1 MQPSASLFFFFPHF
15 SLVFCTF
22 LPFSVAVSLS
32 FTFYVLTHFF
42 ALSLFISL
50 SLCLI
55 HYISLS
61 VSHSIYLSTFALS
74 LFASLRLY
82 LIHYISLPLSP
93 FCPFRLTIGS
103 SRSALVRSTPGLRR
117 KRPLLVHCSR
127 PSLLMFSGEHER
139 RREGEQKK
147 RDEKRKRGEEKKGE
161 RKKVM
166 RRERERPLFTSPPIP
181 PAPPY
186 SHQIQYSECHPSVFP
201 SSFHLVTPNIYL
213 SSSLHSIEFS
223 VRRIVSIML
232 RRDLLYL
239 TQAISTHTMH
249 MFLRYS
255 SFK

>member
-1 MQPSASLFFFFPHF
+1 M
-15 SLVFCTF
+15 
-22 LPFSVAVSLS
+22 
-32 FTFYVLTHFF
+32 
-42 ALSLFISL
+42 
-50 SLCLI
+50 
-55 HYISLS
+55 
-61 VSHSIYLSTFALS
+61 
-74 LFASLRLY
+74 
-82 LIHYISLPLSP
+82 SP

-127 PSLLMFSGEHER
+127 PSLLMFSGKDER
-139 RREGEQKK
+139 SREGEQKK
-147 RDEKRKRGEEKKGE
+147 EMRRGREAKRK
-161 RKKVM
+161 
-166 RRERERPLFTSPPIP
+166 RERERKLEGEREKGLYLHLLLSHPLPPTLIRFNVQN
-181 PAPPY
+181 A
-186 SHQIQYSECHPSVFP
+186 HPSVFP

-255 SFK
+255 SFR